1 MTEQNLQSEMHEGM
15 VIKSFHHFL
24 SMVKIHQDNN
34 QAVKDCVT
42 EFRTIVSRLSGEGE
56 LNIQIWR
63 GRFHIQG
70 EKLAFR
76 REIYHVVDEMVEF
89 FSRRGLGGLCFL
101 QSFYS
106 AEPAHL
112 ILFMHLMNDSIKQ
125 EDPPAWLDL
134 ELERHGL
141 SWVEIFRKLDE
152 SRDQEN
158 REESSDGDPERK
170 RKEKARNLFFF
181 ALDSVKEATEQ
192 STGEI
197 TGIRKARRLA
207 QSIVDMVHED
217 QSLLLQMAKFGNS
230 DDFTYVHSVNVA
242 FLAVSLGKFIGF
254 SPVMLEHLA
263 VCALYHDVG
272 KVESEEETPLKQ
284 GGLGMDVRD
293 RMRRHTLVGVKKI
306 LYMDLDHSLRSKII
320 PGVYEH
326 HLNQDLSGY
335 PQTQFVKKLS
345 LQGKILHIA
354 DVYETLT
361 SELMDHP
368 DIPTPEEALR
378 RMWGEREKRF
388 DTVLL
393 KCFISMMGLHPI
405 GSIVELDSGE
415 MGLVLEYPD
424 QSLKDLPLIVLLEDD
439 GSGGKVRGE
448 KVNLADQEAG
458 GAARSIARSV
468 PFSEAGIRP
477 SQFFQEEVGA
487 HINHHQD
494 QA

>member
-1 MTEQNLQSEMHEGM
+1 MSSELNRQNEMHEGM

-34 QAVKDCVT
+34 QAVKDCVA
-42 EFRTIVSRLSGEGE
+42 EFRDIASRLSGEGE

-76 REIYHVVDEMVEF
+76 RDIYHVVDEMVEF

-101 QSFYS
+101 PSLHT
-106 AEPAHL
+106 AEPGHL
-112 ILFMHLMNDSIKQ
+112 VLFMHLLNDSIKQ

-134 ELERHGL
+134 ELEKHGL

-152 SRDQEN
+152 SREQED
-158 REESSDGDPERK
+158 REESGGDPDAK
-170 RKEKARNLFFF
+170 KKEKARNLFFF

-192 STGEI
+192 GAGET
-197 TGIRKARRLA
+197 TGIRRARRLA
-207 QSIVDMVHED
+207 QTIVDMVHED
-217 QSLLLQMAKFGNS
+217 RSLLLQMAKLGNS
-230 DDFTYVHSVNVA
+230 DDFTHVHSVNVA
-242 FLAVSLGKFIGF
+242 FLAVSLGRYIGL

-263 VCALYHDVG
+263 VCALFHDEG
-272 KVESEEETPLKQ
+272 RVESEEETPLRQ
-284 GGLGMDVRD
+284 GGLGMDARD
-293 RMRRHTLVGVKKI
+293 RLQRHPLVGVKKI
-306 LYMDLDHSLRSKII
+306 LHMDMQHSMRSKII
-320 PGVYEH
+320 PGVFEH
-326 HLNQDLSGY
+326 HLNLDLSGY
-335 PQTQFVKKLS
+335 PRTQFVKKPS

-378 RMWGEREKRF
+378 RMWGERDKRF
-388 DTVLL
+388 DTSLL
-393 KCFISMMGLHPI
+393 KCFISMMGLYPI
-405 GSIVELDSGE
+405 GSVVELDSGE

-424 QSLKDLPLIVLLEDD
+424 QTLKHLPLVMILEDD

-448 KVNLADQEAG
+448 KTNLADQGAG
-458 GAARSIARSV
+458 GIARSIVRSV
-468 PFSEAGIRP
+468 PFSQAGIKP

-487 HINHHQD
+487 HMGAGKI
-494 QA
+494 